1 MDEDSDDSESDYEE
15 DDLVAVANQDEDYE
29 LEPSDDE
36 KIRPRGKR
44 QNEKMQQAHRRV
56 DN

>member
-1 MDEDSDDSESDYEE
+1 VDEDSDDSESDYEE